1 MEDKSISKE
10 ELVRQRDKLNEQIS
24 TIDPSK
30 VVFSVD
36 ANIISRLGK
45 ELVGRSE
52 TAVSELVKNAY
63 DADANL
69 VKLNFINSN
78 VGGGSLEITDD
89 GHGMTKDQ
97 LIKGF
102 MTLSSTSKLIEPIS
116 PKYKRKRAGRKGIGR
131 FATQFLGQ
139 KLIIITQT
147 IDDDKAI
154 KVIIDWDDYIGDKV
168 LSSIENSIEFID
180 KIQEQGTILY
190 IENLRQAWT
199 DAQIKRV
206 FRYVSDL
213 LQPAYLSKNLDS
225 KLGIA
230 SQEDEYFL
238 VECLRTENGLTT
250 TIQNIEKVL
259 FEKALIEIEGFVDEQ
274 QDAYFGVKSTS
285 FNIDDIVPISAS
297 EKGGSEIS
305 KYKLLKSV
313 HFKAY
318 YFIYKRIEYYE
329 NGLSRMQLD
338 NIEDLS
344 KSQSGVRMYR
354 NGFRVLPY
362 GEIGDDWL
370 GLDRKRRKINFE
382 LEEEDNNIEFNI
394 PYSNKNLFGYVQVID
409 FEGLLFEETA
419 SREGL
424 IENEALFELKDFVR
438 KAIISGIRRVS
449 PFIFKAKKKRDE
461 RRKDEKSIKDKLAS
475 LQSKIDSVS
484 DNNIESAEKK
494 FEKNKLKKEIQDELS
509 DIQIDIKDVINELS
523 MLRILASLGLSIGE
537 FTHEIIQFPIFFN
550 SVLNDLKSKSSDTEI
565 IESINQLLEKVNH
578 LETYTS
584 YFNDAVSRNSKR
596 DLEIIELRRVI
607 KPFIASNNWDF
618 EHEAITVTSEINGY
632 DLYTC
637 PMHPSEWHSILL
649 NLYTNSKKALRKKK
663 PNKKFIHIAC
673 GKIDNF
679 VYLEFSDNGI
689 GIPKENEEL
698 VFEQFFTTS
707 TPASINASEKDELTG
722 SGLGL
727 KILRDIVSEYHGEIF
742 TSTPPEGYIT
752 CFRIEIPAA
761 TEEQINNIE
770 N

>member
-1 MEDKSISKE
+1 MSKE
-10 ELVRQRDKLNEQIS
+10 ELIRQRDKLNEQIS

-63 DADANL
+63 DADANI
-69 VKLNFINSN
+69 VKLNFISSN
-78 VGGGSLEITDD
+78 VVGGSLEITDD

-116 PKYKRKRAGRKGIGR
+116 PKYKRRRAGRKGIGR
-131 FATQFLGQ
+131 FATQFLGD
-139 KLIIITQT
+139 KLEIVTQT
-147 IDDDKAI
+147 INEDKAI
-154 KVIIDWDDYIGDKV
+154 KVVIDWDDYVGDIA
-168 LSSIENSIEFID
+168 LSAIENSIGYIAKE
-180 KIQEQGTILY
+180 QVQGTILRVG
-190 IENLRQAWT
+190 NLRQAWT
-199 DAQIKRV
+199 DAKIKRV
-206 FRYVSDL
+206 FSYVSDL
-213 LQPAYLSKNLDS
+213 LQPAYLSKNS
-225 KLGIA
+225 SSLGIA
-230 SQEDEYFL
+230 NQEDEYFL

-250 TIQNIEKVL
+250 PIQNIDKVL
-259 FEKALIEIEGFVDEQ
+259 FEKALVEIEGFIDGQ
-274 QDAYFGVKSTS
+274 KNGHFSVKSTI
-285 FNIDDIVPISAS
+285 FNIDDTDRISAN
-297 EKGGSEIS
+297 EKGGSEVS
-305 KYKLLKSV
+305 EYKFLKNV
-313 HFKAY
+313 HFKVY
-318 YFIYKRIEYYE
+318 FFIYDRIEYYK
-329 NGLSRMQLD
+329 NGLSPKQLG

-344 KSQSGVRMYR
+344 NTQSGVRMYR

-370 GLDRKRRKINFE
+370 GLDRKRRKISFD
-382 LEEEDNNIEFNI
+382 LEGEDNIKFNI
-394 PYSNKNLFGYVQVID
+394 PFVNKNFFGFVEVID
-409 FEGLLFEETA
+409 FEGALFEETA

-424 IENEALFELKDFVR
+424 IENDGLIELKDFVR
-438 KAIISGIRRVS
+438 KAIVAGIQRIS
-449 PFIFKAKKKRDE
+449 PFIFKEKKKRDE

-475 LQSKIDSVS
+475 LQSKIDFIASNS
-484 DNNIESAEKK
+484 DIDTIEEKI
-494 FEKNKLKKEIQDELS
+494 EKSQFKKEIQDVLS
-509 DIQIDIKDVINELS
+509 DIQIDIQDVLSELS
-523 MLRILASLGLSIGE
+523 MMRILASLGLSIGE

-550 SVLNDLKSKSSDTEI
+550 SVLNDLKSKSSDAEI
-565 IESINQLLEKVNH
+565 IESVNQLLEKVNH
-578 LETYTS
+578 LETYTT
-584 YFNDAVSRNSKR
+584 YFSDAVSRNSKR
-596 DLEIIELRRVI
+596 DLEIIELRRVVR
-607 KPFIASNNWDF
+607 PFLVSNKWDF
-618 EHEAITVTSEINGY
+618 EHEAIVVTSEINGY

-742 TSTPPEGYIT
+742 ISTPPEGYVT